1 MLSGYSLVLYLLP
14 TIFCMVPSVYWRILM
29 LFIGGFLRT
38 VFLFLNYSTK
48 LPARR
53 ILLLILLVSI
63 ELIYAFLVYRI
74 FFLNDSLGYGF
85 AEGFSAVFG
94 TTPTNTQVA
103 ADAPDITSATTHTL
117 ATTSHL
123 RRF

>member
-29 LFIGGFLRT
+29 LIIAAFLRT
-38 VFLFLNYSTK
+38 VFLFVNYSTK

-53 ILLLILLVSI
+53 IFLLILLVSI

-103 ADAPDITSATTHTL
+103 TGAPDSTSAATHTL

>member
-85 AEGFSAVFG
+85 A
-94 TTPTNTQVA
+94 
-103 ADAPDITSATTHTL
+103 
-117 ATTSHL
+117 
-123 RRF
+123 